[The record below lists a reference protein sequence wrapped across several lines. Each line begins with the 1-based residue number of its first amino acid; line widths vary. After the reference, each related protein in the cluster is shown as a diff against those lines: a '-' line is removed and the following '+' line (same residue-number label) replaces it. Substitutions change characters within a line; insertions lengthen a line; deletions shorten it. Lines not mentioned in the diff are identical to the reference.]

1 MGNQELLK
9 DTISCIEACSF
20 IGKPNCEQCKMGGP
34 GFGFGCREQVR
45 IQALGLLKWHA
56 KELERLQIA
65 INDRGKVVSALENC
79 VAKPKCRDCYWD
91 ECGSMTESIEIPSGL
106 AHAALDLLKEQESEL
121 IRLREKAENVVLKS
135 SVNMQR
141 FKYRLKDASDDEAS
155 DYIREHLKSDL
166 IRACEK
172 MGLIV
177 YEESRTNVGGSA
189 PMVSITAT
197 LRVHKPEVMKQDG

>member
-1 MGNQELLK
+1 MTDLEKVIKGLECCSLEPERLK
-9 DTISCIEACSF
+9 DCRYRGCPYSDLE
-20 IGKPNCEQCKMGGP
+20 GKGE
-34 GFGFGCREQVR
+34 F
-45 IQALGLLKWHA
+45 
-56 KELERLQIA
+56 
-65 INDRGKVVSALENC
+65 ENFDC
-79 VAKPKCRDCYWD
+79 VAALSRD
-91 ECGSMTESIEIPSGL
+91 
-106 AHAALDLLKEQESEL
+106 ALSLVKEQESEL

-141 FKYRLKDASDDEAS
+141 FKYRLEDASDDEAS

-172 MGLIV
+172 MGLIA